1 MNTEP
6 VQRYIEIKDFL
17 DSYCREQ
24 NFTEEDYENVE
35 HFILE
40 PARKEVVNLLIND
53 IINYYVN
60 NVMRLLHIPST
71 TTVRH
76 SVHKIHIR
84 GKAVLSND

>member
-17 DSYCREQ
+17 ESYCKEHD
-24 NFTEEDYENVE
+24 FTEEDYENVE

-40 PARKEVVNLLIND
+40 PARKEVANLIIND
-53 IINYYVN
+53 IINYYIN
-60 NVMRLLHIPST
+60 NVMRLLPIPSA

-76 SVHKIHIR
+76 SVHKIHIK
-84 GKAVLSND
+84 GKAVLSNE